1 MELGLSI
8 EMADRD
14 LGVIYRYFHES
25 PGRQPGKGNQE
36 KATRRRQPGEG
47 NQAEAARRDY
57 SRLKLMVLQ

>member
-14 LGVIYRYFHES
+14 LGVIYRYFHEP
-25 PGRQPGKGNQE
+25 PGRQSGEGN
-36 KATRRRQPGEG
+36 RRRQLGEG
-47 NQAEAARRDY
+47 NQAEATRRDW